1 MKQIKEQ
8 GRNSQHK
15 INKEEISNLPEREFR
30 IMIVKMLGR
39 LENRMEKMKEA
50 FNTVNTVM
58 KDIEEI
64 KNKQTEMNNTITEI
78 KNTLEET
85 KPGFNSMQTV
95 IFQMFKLDLEKAEEP
110 EIKLPTYVGSSK
122 KQESS
127 RKTSNSVLFTI
138 PKPLTMWITTN

>member
-1 MKQIKEQ
+1 METMQE
-8 GRNSQHK
+8 K
-15 INKEEISNLPEREFR
+15 IN
-30 IMIVKMLGR
+30 
-39 LENRMEKMKEA
+39 
-50 FNTVNTVM
+50 TVTIIT
-58 KDIEEI
+58 KDTEEI